1 MQKLSGKHILLV
13 VTGGIAAYK
22 SAELVRRLKHLRA
35 DVRVAMTDAARQFIM
50 PLTFQALT
58 GHPVSDQLFNNLD
71 DGMEHIQ
78 LARWADAILI
88 APCSANFMAK
98 IALGLA
104 DDLASTL
111 CLASA
116 APIAIAPAMNQQ
128 MWQNSATQT
137 HVSQLRQRGILML
150 GPAQG
155 EQACG
160 EHGPGRM
167 LDVTDLIEQFANT
180 FVAPRLV
187 GLNVLITAGPTHE
200 AIDPVRFIGN
210 RSSGKMGFALAQAAQ
225 QAGAKVTLIS
235 GPVNLDTPPQIQRIK
250 VVSANEMHQKVF
262 ENLAQVDIFIANA
275 AVADYR
281 PKAPTTEKLKKNTS
295 ELTLT
300 LTPNP
305 DILSDVAKQTLRPF
319 CVGFAAETQ
328 NIEHYARQKLHQKQ
342 IDLIAANLVGPK
354 APGRGFESDENALEI
369 FWKEGTISLP
379 KTKKSQLA
387 HQLIQFIADKYH
399 EKNTT

>member
-1 MQKLSGKHILLV
+1 LV

-22 SAELVRRLKHLRA
+22 SAELVRRLKDLHA
-35 DVRVAMTDAARQFIM
+35 EVRVAMTDAARQFIT

-58 GHPVSDQLFNNLD
+58 GHPVSDQLFNNLN
-71 DGMEHIQ
+71 DGMEHIH
-78 LARWADAILI
+78 LARWADAMLI

-116 APIAIAPAMNQQ
+116 TPIAIAPAMNQQ
-128 MWQNSATQT
+128 MWQNPATQT
-137 HVSQLRQRGILML
+137 HLSTLRQRDILIL

-167 LDVTDLIEQFANT
+167 LDVTDLIEQFT
-180 FVAPRLV
+180 DSFVTPSLA

-225 QAGAKVTLIS
+225 LAGAKVTLVS
-235 GPVNLDTPPQIQRIK
+235 GPVNLDTPPQVQRIN
-250 VVSANEMHQKVF
+250 VVSACDMHQKVF
-262 ENLAQVDIFIANA
+262 ENLSQVDIFIANA

-281 PKAPTTEKLKKNTS
+281 PKVSTTEKLKKNTT

-305 DILSDVAKQTLRPF
+305 DILSDVAKHTPRPF

-328 NIEHYARQKLHQKQ
+328 NMEQYAKQKRQQKQ

-354 APGRGFESDENALEI
+354 APDSGFESDENALDV
-369 FWKEGTISLP
+369 FWKEGSMSLP